1 MNMIHHRIHSSALG
15 LAAVVLAFVALPFTG
30 CQSGSNKSS
39 TAEAVAMINA
49 ASSARDY
56 DRLNTL
62 ADSLGQAGKLS
73 KGESNYWQGYA
84 HYQMGQRE
92 LAEYFWQEAI
102 RVTEKSD
109 DPNDLV
115 YYAKSASYLTS
126 QLCRYAEYAAAL
138 HTALPIINRLERIQ
152 CDTTSDYTN
161 LLIFAG
167 CSKTYFDKEDST
179 ATNMLERAYQMHVD
193 NIRRKESRTS
203 YRDAV
208 AGIINVAYIWIYVK
222 GYENGLYWT
231 QRMGDLVREYMER
244 FPADKN
250 YYEKQWARYKI
261 FHAISLEGMGRHQE
275 AESEYN
281 DYLQTSFAHTLEGLT
296 NASDYLSVAQRW
308 EEAVAS
314 YRSIMEYLQKE
325 LNVYSLD
332 NIQRYL
338 LKKYRAYQMLNKPDS
353 INLTARQICEV
364 LDSAILNNRRLDA
377 SELHSIHVRDM
388 EIVEAEAKSA
398 RQRQVYTTILVL
410 ILIIAFT
417 IYSIYRRRAE
427 QKLHKAHEALK
438 EAYDQLEE
446 TTTIKERMESELRIA
461 RDIQMSMVPCM
472 FPVYPGLD
480 MCASMM
486 PAREVGGDLY
496 GYLLAGT
503 QLYFAVGDVS
513 GKGVPAS
520 LFMAQAT
527 RLFQTL
533 AKQGMSPAEI
543 CTRINDALSGADNE
557 GNMFVTMFL
566 GLLDLET
573 GHLSFC
579 NAGHNP
585 PVLGGGENGGDFID
599 MLPNAPIG
607 VLPGLEFQGEE
618 IESIKGRPLFVYTD
632 GLNEAENPAH
642 EQFGDDR
649 LLGILR
655 SCSFESTRQVIET
668 ITAEVEA
675 HRNGAEPSDD
685 LTMMCLNI
693 KNA

>member
-15 LAAVVLAFVALPFTG
+15 LTAVVLAFVALPFTG

-138 HTALPIINRLERIQ
+138 HTALPIITRLERIQ

-167 CSKTYFDKEDST
+167 CSKTYFDKEDPT
-179 ATNMLERAYQMHVD
+179 ATDMLEKAYQMHMD

-208 AGIINVAYIWIYVK
+208 AGIINVAYIWIYVR

-261 FHAISLEGMGRHQE
+261 FHAISLEGVGRHQE

-398 RQRQVYTTILVL
+398 RQRQVYTAVLVLVL
-410 ILIIAFT
+410 IVAF
-417 IYSIYRRRAE
+417 SIYIVFRRRAE
-427 QKLHKAHEALK
+427 KKLRSAHEALK

-461 RDIQMSMVPCM
+461 RDIQMSMVPCL
-472 FPVYPGLD
+472 FPTYPGLD
-480 MCASMM
+480 MCASMA

-693 KNA
+693 KD

>member
-84 HYQMGQRE
+84 HYQLGQRE

-167 CSKTYFDKEDST
+167 CSKTYFDKEDPT
-179 ATNMLERAYQMHVD
+179 ATDMLEKAYQMHMD

-208 AGIINVAYIWIYVK
+208 AGIINVAYIWIYVR

-618 IESIKGRPLFVYTD
+618 IESIKGRMLFVYTD

-649 LLGILR
+649 LLDILR
-655 SCSFESTRQVIET
+655 GGNFESTRQVIET